1 MVGHISDCL
10 KDKPVRLVE
19 DICQNLI
26 ERMRNIPKGFVLIK
40 DPSIGPRASG
50 RLITPSR
57 MTGLWTPRANK
68 YSAIGFSIPNM
79 LN

>member
-1 MVGHISDCL
+1 MVGQISDCL
-10 KDKPVRLVE
+10 NDKPVRLVE

-26 ERMRNIPKGFVLIK
+26 ERMLNIPKGLVLIK
-40 DPSIGPRASG
+40 DPSVAYA
-50 RLITPSR
+50 PSR